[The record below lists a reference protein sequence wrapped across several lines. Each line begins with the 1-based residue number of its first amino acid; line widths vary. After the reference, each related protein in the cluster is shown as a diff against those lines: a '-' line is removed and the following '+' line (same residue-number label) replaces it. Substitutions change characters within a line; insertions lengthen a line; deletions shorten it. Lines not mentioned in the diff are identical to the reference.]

1 MASEPRV
8 ELKQIKAVR
17 DRISGQWR
25 IVWALKNLSR
35 HPLRVASVRFPH
47 QQFKSGAHT
56 FEPPIDLNGDGD
68 IEFEQLIQCEGGP
81 GVVTENAFAIF
92 YVTWLDAPW
101 RIFVRLKVIVSVDG
115 NPQTTTELITAQ
127 KAGFSGVE
135 S

>member
-8 ELKQIKAVR
+8 ELKQIKAYQ

-35 HPLRVASVRFPH
+35 QPLRLTSVRFPH
-47 QQFKSGAHT
+47 QLFKSGENT
-56 FEPPIDLNGDGD
+56 FEPPIDLNENGEM
-68 IEFEQLIQCEGGP
+68 EFEQLIQCEGGP
-81 GVVTENAFAIF
+81 GLVTENAFAIF
-92 YVTWLDAPW
+92 YATWLGAPW
-101 RIFVRLKVIVSVDG
+101 RIFVRLKVVVNADR
-115 NPQTTTELITAQ
+115 NPQATTELITVQ